1 MQRRE
6 GGRGGG
12 VAYIPQPFSVVMNRL
27 DRSEENG
34 DGQTDGWTG
43 R

>member
-1 MQRRE
+1 MEGERE

-12 VAYIPQPFSVVMNRL
+12 VAILGV
-27 DRSEENG
+27 
-34 DGQTDGWTG
+34 DGCYFVTLLH